1 MSQSTTDLRIVPLAP
16 SQDVLTDL
24 LRDGARRLL
33 AQAVEAEVAAW
44 IDDHAHLKDDQGRR
58 QVIRNGHLPER
69 AIQTGIGAVEV
80 QQPRVRDRRPAD
92 QREAFTSAILP
103 PYLRKTRSLEGLL
116 PWLYL
121 KGISTGDF
129 AEALQAILG
138 PDAPGL
144 SATTITRLKAAWEDE
159 FAAWNKRSLA
169 GKRYVYVWA
178 DGVHFNIRLEGGRQC
193 ILVLM
198 GATAEGKK
206 ELIAVAD
213 GYRESDQSWRE
224 LLLDVKARGLEVEPS
239 LAIGDGALG
248 FWKAM
253 RQVWDTTQ
261 EQRCWVHK
269 TANVLDKLPKG
280 SQPKAKRM
288 LHGIYLAETKAAAG
302 KAFDLFVKTYE
313 AKYPKA
319 TECLAKD
326 RGVLLAFYDFPAE
339 HWVHIRTTNP
349 IESVFSTVRLRHDK
363 TKGSGG
369 RVACLTMVF
378 KLMESASK
386 GWRSLNG
393 SPLLAEVVK
402 GVVFADGIRG
412 QVPLHPEQP
421 KGDALASATTSRTLI
436 NAICSAQHEPGG
448 APSMPSHSQNRLCL
462 MRWAT
467 SLITG

>member
-1 MSQSTTDLRIVPLAP
+1 LQSLNRTPMAHEAEEYPAMDQSTTDIRIVPLATGR
-16 SQDVLTDL
+16 DVLTDL

-33 AQAVEAEVAAW
+33 AQAIEAEVAAW
-44 IDDHAHLKDDQGRR
+44 IDAHAHLKDDRGRR
-58 QVIRNGHLPER
+58 QVVRNGHLPER
-69 AIQTGIGAVEV
+69 AIQTGIGEVEV
-80 QQPRVRDRRPAD
+80 QQPRVRDRRPAG
-92 QREAFTSAILP
+92 QREAFASAILP
-103 PYLRKTRSLEGLL
+103 PYLRRTRSLEALL

-129 AEALQAILG
+129 SEALQAILG

-144 SATTITRLKAAWEDE
+144 SATTITRLKAAWEGE
-159 FAAWNKRSLA
+159 FAAWDKRSLA

-206 ELIAVAD
+206 ELIAIAD
-213 GYRESDQSWRE
+213 GYRESEQSWKE
-224 LLLDVKARGLEVEPS
+224 LLLGCKARGLEVEPS

-253 RQVWDTTQ
+253 RQVWDTTV

-280 SQPKAKRM
+280 VQPKAKGM
-288 LHGIYLAETKAAAG
+288 LHDIYMAEGKAGAE
-302 KAFDLFVKTYE
+302 KAFDLFVATYE

-319 TECLAKD
+319 TECLSKD
-326 RGVLLAFYDFPAE
+326 RGVLLSFYDFPAE

-363 TKGSGG
+363 TKGSGS
-369 RVACLTMVF
+369 RSACLTMVF
-378 KLMESASK
+378 KLMESASR

-402 GVVFADGIRG
+402 GTVFIDGIK
-412 QVPLHPEQP
+412 VKP
-421 KGDALASATTSRTLI
+421 AA
-436 NAICSAQHEPGG
+436 
-448 APSMPSHSQNRLCL
+448 
-462 MRWAT
+462 
-467 SLITG
+467 